1 MSSPALQPRTR
12 VTRIAQEAVDRARL
26 TVVPRVRSRAPRV
39 PFVTLVSLVLVGGIV
54 GLLLFNTSMQQAS
67 FAASSLENEADTLA
81 AREQTLRMELD
92 ELRDP
97 QRVAT
102 QAQAMGMVIPSNPVF
117 LDLESGRTIGVR
129 TPTTRDNAISLLP
142 PAPIKPANLAP
153 APTIV
158 EVPAAPTVEQQST
171 TARQESTQKNKQD
184 KQNNKQKNRQAKNR
198 NR

>member
-26 TVVPRVRSRAPRV
+26 TVVPRVRTRAPRV
-39 PFVTLVSLVLVGGIV
+39 PFVTLVSVVLLGGIV

-67 FAASSLENEADTLA
+67 FAASALEAEADTLA

-102 QAQAMGMVIPSNPVF
+102 QAQQMGMVIPAAPVF
-117 LDLESGRTIGVR
+117 LDLETGRTTGVR
-129 TPTTRDNAISLLP
+129 TPATREQAINLMP

-153 APTIV
+153 APILV
-158 EVPAAPTVEQQST
+158 EVPATTDPATTDPATTDPSATAEQPA
-171 TARQESTQKNKQD
+171 ARQ
-184 KQNNKQKNRQAKNR
+184 RGKNR

>member
-129 TPTTRDNAISLLP
+129 TPTTRDNAINLLP

-158 EVPAAPTVEQQST
+158 EVPAAPTVEHVPDRPPGEQAEQQAEDQAET
-171 TARQESTQKNKQD
+171 
-184 KQNNKQKNRQAKNR
+184 RQAKTR